1 MAVAAYKV
9 TKGVDSCRV
18 GFLPRF
24 CLKHANKFDGKLAQV
39 TEFLAES
46 DSPHCRRL
54 SHRYRGVVRAVIIS
68 GGLLDFCLN
77 YSPTV
82 AKLTIALRF
91 RRLIVGEC
99 GECNYWK

>member
-1 MAVAAYKV
+1 V
-9 TKGVDSCRV
+9 
-18 GFLPRF
+18 
-24 CLKHANKFDGKLAQV
+24 
-39 TEFLAES
+39 AES

-68 GGLLDFCLN
+68 GGLSDFCLN

-99 GECNYWK
+99 GECNYWKWWKGTRQKEAIFETSSQRQRHRRAEIGKVA